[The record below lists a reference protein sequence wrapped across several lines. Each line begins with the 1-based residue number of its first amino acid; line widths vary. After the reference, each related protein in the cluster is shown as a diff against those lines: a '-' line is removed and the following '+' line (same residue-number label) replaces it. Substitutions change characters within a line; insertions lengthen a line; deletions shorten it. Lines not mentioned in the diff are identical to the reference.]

1 MGNDPFKMNSK
12 EQGTKIKLK
21 EGDRVIEETTKK
33 LRKQRKEVTLLVCL
47 VEENYGS
54 VSNSDT
60 AIFGLAYC

>member
-1 MGNDPFKMNSK
+1 MNSK

-33 LRKQRKEVTLLVCL
+33 LRKQRKEVTLLLVCL